1 MNVSGLQPWGF
12 LPHRTPCSTPGQPAC
27 TSLQSTLTSGKT
39 GVEKGA
45 GEPGFST
52 HDIPPLLILD
62 VASSSWCGAALKET
76 DASLSASFQTV

>member
-1 MNVSGLQPWGF
+1 MNVSGLQPWWF

-27 TSLQSTLTSGKT
+27 TSLQSTLTSGTT

-45 GEPGFST
+45 GEPEFSIN
-52 HDIPPLLILD
+52 DIPPLLILD

-76 DASLSASFQTV
+76 DALLSVSFQTV